1 MVQIRMVG
9 PLYIDD
15 DLEPKKFESLFKMA
29 PGGGPDPHFGTL
41 FWRYARTV
49 ISRTEKGLSTDLG
62 VPEIDFNREKMGLLG
77 LGALMAFGRW
87 AVRVYFISGRLDQ
100 SNEY

>member
-1 MVQIRMVG
+1 MDI
-9 PLYIDD
+9 
-15 DLEPKKFESLFKMA
+15 
-29 PGGGPDPHFGTL
+29 
-41 FWRYARTV
+41 
-49 ISRTEKGLSTDLG
+49 G

-77 LGALMAFGRW
+77 LEALMAFGRW

>member
-1 MVQIRMVG
+1 MMTWNPKNLKLCSKC
-9 PLYIDD
+9 PL
-15 DLEPKKFESLFKMA
+15 
-29 PGGGPDPHFGTL
+29 GGPDPHFGTL

-49 ISRTEKGLSTDLG
+49 ISRTEKGLGTDLG